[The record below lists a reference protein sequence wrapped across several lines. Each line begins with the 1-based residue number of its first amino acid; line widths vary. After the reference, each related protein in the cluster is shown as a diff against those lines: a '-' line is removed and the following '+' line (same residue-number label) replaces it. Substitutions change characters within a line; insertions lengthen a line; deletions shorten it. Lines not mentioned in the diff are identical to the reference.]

1 MLAISAP
8 KRIGGEVASVPTWRE
23 LGIDAVSP
31 NWRAVVGPKGL
42 SPAQIAWWD
51 QTLAAIVKTTEWQQA
66 VQKYQWEDEYL
77 NSTATLTFMQD
88 EYRHLEALLAEL
100 GDARK

>member
-1 MLAISAP
+1 MLAVSAP
-8 KRIGGEVASVPTWRE
+8 KRIGGEVAGVPTWRE

-42 SPAQIAWWD
+42 SPAQIAYWD
-51 QTLAAIVKTTEWQQA
+51 QALAAMVKTPEWQQA
-66 VQKYQWEDEYL
+66 VQKNQWQDEYL
-77 NSTATLTFMQD
+77 NSAATLRFLQE